1 MHILLIDHALEIH
14 LLGSWLTTT
23 APQPAVL
30 HCPPP
35 PARERIPAD
44 SHKKGAR
51 PGARER
57 AARPVRML
65 TEVRTVQRMLLP
77 PSDVRGSST

>member
-35 PARERIPAD
+35 PHVNGSRLTAIKKAR
-44 SHKKGAR
+44 GL
-51 PGARER
+51 G
-57 AARPVRML
+57 
-65 TEVRTVQRMLLP
+65 
-77 PSDVRGSST
+77 RGSAPHAPYAC